1 MTNFFSMWA
10 MVVPVPTQKRWAS
23 CPRGAEQ
30 HYSVAWCLF
39 PCLGMYRWKMICFPA
54 QGASGERGQGRD
66 CSHPHPAA
74 PQPSKGERPR
84 HSGEGPRAGIEVI
97 PREEGRK
104 MEAKGET
111 REGGCR
117 YTGCWSVHSC
127 SQVPCLITGGRSRPY
142 WPPGSATSSSTHR
155 GCHWLQHVLQ
165 TCTWGFTIRSAT
177 TALTHLCESQHHS

>member
-1 MTNFFSMWA
+1 